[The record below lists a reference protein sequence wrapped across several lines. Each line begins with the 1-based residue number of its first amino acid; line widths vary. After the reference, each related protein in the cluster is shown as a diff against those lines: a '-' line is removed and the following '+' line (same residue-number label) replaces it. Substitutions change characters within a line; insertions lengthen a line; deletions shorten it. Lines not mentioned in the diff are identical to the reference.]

1 MITFDNHDSL
11 RETYEK
17 GKYDI
22 YFQQGDTEYE
32 VRHLGST
39 LFCYNAEKGYG
50 MGAIHNFNIKGF
62 YGIERPEPEPIIE
75 EEEEVEDDNQDR
87 YGWCSEEYECQD
99 D

>member
-1 MITFDNHDSL
+1 
-11 RETYEK
+11 
-17 GKYDI
+17 
-22 YFQQGDTEYE
+22 
-32 VRHLGST
+32 
-39 LFCYNAEKGYG
+39 